1 MKNQMKKHINR
12 DILYSILIKSPIR
25 ILLVLTLM
33 ISASCDDFI
42 DVAPDSTI
50 DANAFFSNADEL
62 VFALNGVYA
71 LQRPIYGDNLYW
83 IMHMGRSDN
92 MIFGQGGNQADA
104 AFDVFQE
111 DAANNIL
118 VNIWVN
124 HYILINN
131 ANTVIKRAAG
141 VPFENSTEE
150 QLIQRAAGEAKFL
163 RAMTYFYLVTMWGG
177 VPLRLEPT
185 EDFDNVNLARSSAA
199 DVYEQ
204 IVSDLTD
211 AINVLPPSYS
221 GGPLNEKGRATRY
234 AAQALLGKVYLQS
247 GNASAAS
254 TVLSDVLGEYSLLA
268 DYTDIHAAGNDNTA
282 ESIFEVS
289 YNPLNQTG
297 LFDNNLL
304 IPTSVASELGIV
316 AGGFTDLPPYIPTQD
331 VQTIYED
338 GDLRADASFGLFD
351 LDGTLTPYISKYI
364 DLNAA
369 GDGSDINMVV
379 LRYADVLLMKAEAD
393 GESAD
398 SYELINQVRRRAFG
412 QDPFVP
418 DPSIDIDATTP
429 GTFFEKVQLERRR
442 EFAFENQRWIDLLRH
457 PESDVIAIMN
467 DHLAAEREDGPY
479 VIDAHNL
486 LYAIPQFEIETS
498 NGLVTQNPGY

>member
-1 MKNQMKKHINR
+1 MKKYINR
-12 DILYSILIKSPIR
+12 DILYSICIKSQIR
-25 ILLVLTLM
+25 IVLVISLM
-33 ISASCDDFI
+33 ILSTSCEDFI

-50 DANAFFSNADEL
+50 DAEAFFSNADEL

-71 LQRPIYGDNLYW
+71 LQRPIFGDNLFW
-83 IMHMGRSDN
+83 IMQMGRSDN
-92 MIFGQGGNQADA
+92 VEFGEGANQADA

-111 DAANNIL
+111 IETNNIL

-124 HYILINN
+124 HYIVINN
-131 ANTVIKRAAG
+131 ANTVIKRAPG
-141 VPFENSTEE
+141 IPFDNPADEE
-150 QLIQRAAGEAKFL
+150 LINRATGEAKFL
-163 RAMTYFYLVTMWGG
+163 RAFTYFYLVTMWGE

-185 EDFDNVNLARSSAA
+185 EDFDNANIARSSVDAIYA
-199 DVYEQ
+199 Q
-204 IVSDLTD
+204 IISDLTD
-211 AINVLPPSYS
+211 AISVLPTSYS
-221 GGPLNEKGRATRY
+221 GGPLNEVGRATRY

-254 TVLSDVLGEYSLLA
+254 AELNDVIGNYSLLVNYA
-268 DYTDIHAAGNDNTA
+268 DIHAAGNDNTA

-289 YNPLNQTG
+289 FNPTNQTG
-297 LFDNNLL
+297 LFDNNFFL
-304 IPTSVASELGIV
+304 PQSVAQELGIV
-316 AGGFTDLPPYIPTQD
+316 AGGFAQVPPYAPTKD

-338 GDLRADASFGLFD
+338 GDLRAEASFGLYNLED
-351 LDGTLTPYISKYI
+351 SIMPYISKFM

-369 GDGSDINMVV
+369 GDGSDINMVL
-379 LRYADVLLMKAEAD
+379 LRYADVLLLKAEAD
-393 GESAD
+393 GESAG

-412 QDPFVP
+412 QDPLVP
-418 DPSIDIDATTP
+418 DPAIDIDATTP

-467 DHLAAEREDGPY
+467 DHLAAEREDGPW

-486 LYAIPQFEIETS
+486 LYPIPQFEIES
-498 NGLVTQNPGY
+498 SDDLVTQNPGYN